1 MPGLREAGLTS
12 GELIKLLERNGWVQK
27 RVKGSHHIFKKDGV
41 RYAIAVPH
49 PTKDISTGTLNT
61 ILKQM

>member
-1 MPGLREAGLTS
+1 M
-12 GELIKLLERNGWVQK
+12 
-27 RVKGSHHIFKKDGV
+27 